1 MSDVPMLELLTLLLP
16 VAAAS
21 GWYAAARHHGRNLSA
36 GLNDGLQRAYQT
48 PTDTAIGARAD
59 EAFHLLRQ
67 IADSSA
73 KTLELQLAL
82 GGLLRRSGELSKA
95 IELHERLHSQP
106 QMSDE
111 QLHAIRFELGMDYLS
126 AGLLDRAET
135 VFAGLTATASH
146 GKASLQQ
153 MLAIYQSEKDWV
165 RAAECARSLK
175 KFDAGQRNATLAHLL
190 CEQAESAIARGET
203 VAAHAHLQQAL
214 AEDPRCVRATLLKSR
229 LALQRQQWA
238 EAGTLLRSVEFQ
250 NPAFLP
256 EVIGQLRLCHAS
268 LRDMDGYLTYLDYV
282 YQRYRTEA
290 AALLLADELAQR
302 EGAPAAASYLTGLL
316 SERSSLNLIRRTLH
330 YAGAA
335 TCIDGDCLSIL
346 RRCLTAL
353 DGLASRHPGYGCVQ
367 CGYECRELHWHCPTC
382 RAWETIQPADPGVGF
397 SGKTPATTP
406 S

>member
-1 MSDVPMLELLTLLLP
+1 MPDGFMLELLALLLP

-21 GWYAAARHHGRNLSA
+21 GWYAASRHHGRNRS
-36 GLNDGLQRAYQT
+36 DGLKDGLRRAYQP
-48 PTDTAIGARAD
+48 PTDTAIGAKAD
-59 EAFHLLRQ
+59 EAFQLLRQ

-73 KTLELQLAL
+73 KSLELQLAL
-82 GGLLRRSGELSKA
+82 GSLLRRSGELSKA

-106 QMSDE
+106 QLSDE

-126 AGLLDRAET
+126 AGLLDRAEN
-135 VFAGLTATASH
+135 VFAGLTASASH

-175 KFDAGQRNATLAHLL
+175 KLGAGQRNATLAHLL

-203 VAAHAHLQQAL
+203 VAAQTHLQQAL

-238 EAGTLLRSVEFQ
+238 EAGVLLRSVEFQ
-250 NPAFLP
+250 NPAFLS
-256 EVIGQLRLCHAS
+256 EVIGQLRLCHAN

-290 AALLLADELAQR
+290 AAILLADELAQR
-302 EGAPAAASYLTGLL
+302 EGAQAAASYLTGLL

-330 YAGAA
+330 YAGSV
-335 TCIDGDCLSIL
+335 TCLDSTCMSVL

-353 DGLASRHPGYGCVQ
+353 DSLAAQHPGYGCIQ
-367 CGYECRELHWHCPTC
+367 CGYECCELHWHCPTC
-382 RAWETIQPADPGVGF
+382 RAWETIQPSGSDVGF
-397 SGKTPATTP
+397 TGKTPATYP

>member
-1 MSDVPMLELLTLLLP
+1 MPDGAMLELLTLLLP

-21 GWYAAARHHGRNLSA
+21 GWYAAARHHGRNLS
-36 GLNDGLQRAYQT
+36 GELKDGIRRAYQA
-48 PTDTAIGARAD
+48 PADPAIGARAD

-67 IADSSA
+67 IADSST

-82 GGLLRRSGELSKA
+82 GSLFRRSGELSKA

-106 QMSDE
+106 QLTDE
-111 QLHAIRFELGMDYLS
+111 QQHAIRFELGMDYLS
-126 AGLLDRAET
+126 AGLLDRAEN
-135 VFAGLTATASH
+135 VFADLTASASH

-165 RAAECARSLK
+165 RAAECAQTLK
-175 KFDAGQRNATLAHLL
+175 KLDAGQRNTTLAHLL

-203 VAAHAHLQQAL
+203 VAAQTHLQQAL

-238 EAGTLLRSVEFQ
+238 EAGVLLRSVEFQ

-256 EVIGQLRLCHAS
+256 EVIGQLRLCHAN
-268 LRDMDGYLTYLDYV
+268 LRDMDGYLAYLDYV

-330 YAGAA
+330 YAGSA
-335 TCIDGDCLSIL
+335 TCIDGDCVPAL

-353 DGLASRHPGYGCVQ
+353 DGLATQQPGYGCVQ

-382 RAWETIQPADPGVGF
+382 RAWGTIQPAGSGVGF
-397 SGKTPATTP
+397 IGKNPATSP